1 MTGDAVDH
9 GVGGRETGRDPV
21 VAGLAQHGPGDRRP
35 LAVETAN
42 DSEREAAAGRVVRAG
57 LDADKT
63 VVPEKDV
70 ASENGAQLG
79 GPHHRLSA
87 NKHASVPLDLRDTR
101 AGNP

>member
-1 MTGDAVDH
+1 MAAAAARPDTIRSRP
-9 GVGGRETGRDPV
+9 GRPNTAR
-21 VAGLAQHGPGDRRP
+21 GDRCP
-35 LAVETAN
+35 LPVDPAN

-87 NKHASVPLDLRDTR
+87 NKHASVPLNLRDTR